1 MSTKSP
7 EGKAAFH
14 ASNAAANILGQL
26 AKGLEKEMKSS
37 KKQKEQ
43 NLKNSFL
50 VSIVQT
56 MHDYGASEQTVLKA
70 LPGLKEYIKCLVR
83 KHGSQASSKSGHA
96 QSAPTLTEEA
106 LGLFLSEIEVQEVRW
121 LWEKRVPLGKI
132 TILDGDPGMGKS
144 MLAINIAA
152 RVSTGQSMP
161 DGTPGTQ
168 GGVILIA
175 PEDGAGD
182 TLRPRLEAAGGN
194 PSQVLLLNL
203 VESLDVKKVMVNER
217 PFSLSQDLEVLE
229 AESLRTHAVLVILDP
244 LTAVLGRRLAV
255 SRDQDV
261 REVFTPLAQLAERA
275 NCAILV
281 IRHLGKGTS
290 TNALYRGAGSI
301 GIIAAARTGLIVA
314 QHPYEEHKRILA
326 TTKNNLSKKAPNL
339 NYQVVEN
346 ESGSPYIQ
354 WLGENNYTLST
365 LLDGGTNLSIDRH
378 NILQL
383 F

>member
-83 KHGSQASSKSGHA
+83 KHGSQASSKSGHP
-96 QSAPTLTEEA
+96 QSASTFTEEA
-106 LGLFLSEIEVQEVRW
+106 MGLFLSEIEVQEVRW

-152 RVSTGQSMP
+152 RVSTGQPMP
-161 DGTPGTQ
+161 DGTAGTQ

-182 TLRPRLEAAGGN
+182 TLRPRLEAAGGD

-203 VESLDVKKVMVNER
+203 VESLDVKKVKVNDR

-229 AESLRTHAVLVILDP
+229 AEILRTKAVLVILDP

-261 REVFTPLAQLAERA
+261 
-275 NCAILV
+275 
-281 IRHLGKGTS
+281 
-290 TNALYRGAGSI
+290 
-301 GIIAAARTGLIVA
+301 
-314 QHPYEEHKRILA
+314 
-326 TTKNNLSKKAPNL
+326 
-339 NYQVVEN
+339 
-346 ESGSPYIQ
+346 
-354 WLGENNYTLST
+354 
-365 LLDGGTNLSIDRH
+365 
-378 NILQL
+378 
-383 F
+383 